1 MRLNEF
7 LELDHIFQAVYRKR
21 EAELR
26 RPLIHF
32 LYGDCKR
39 ELDGLE
45 VKKATLELER
55 ERLEQDKL
63 RADVEKTKAET
74 QRLRAEIGAA
84 INLN

>member
-1 MRLNEF
+1 MRLNEL

-26 RPLIHF
+26 QPLIRF
-32 LYGDCKR
+32 LYGDYKR

-45 VKKATLELER
+45 VKRATLELER

-63 RADVEKTKAET
+63 RAEVEKTKAET
-74 QRLRAEIGAA
+74 QRLRAEIEAA